1 MKCLLIYNKVHL
13 NFKSG
18 SIADVTL
25 AAASKTINDLASKY
39 LKTLLINGRFTEFDK
54 ATKLIC
60 FLDAFKCPHG
70 QVLMCLSVSLTSDGS
85 FIPFIWFRR

>member
-1 MKCLLIYNKVHL
+1 MKCLLIYSKVHL
-13 NFKSG
+13 NSKSG

-39 LKTLLINGRFTEFDK
+39 LKTLLINYRFTEFDK

-70 QVLMCLSVSLTSDGS
+70 QVCVYSFSLTSDGS